1 MRNFK
6 IFLWIFVI
14 FLVQTVVLS
23 PIHIFGAVPSAVLA
37 FVMCV
42 AILENE
48 FRTAVIISGICA
60 VVMGAIGGRN
70 FTEITLFYAYSSIIV
85 FAARKRPRYVGNFP
99 KTIVWT
105 FIMSAILEILLFV
118 IREMTLDVSVI
129 FSDALP
135 TAVFNTVIAVI
146 LYPILKKTLYKE
158 EKKKIAKYAAS
169 LITPDDFVYLDA
181 GTTTGLMLEYLAGVR
196 AAFVTNAVSHAQTL
210 AKMGIRVYLIGGE
223 LKSSTEAVVGSQ
235 AMQMIQMYHFTKGF
249 FGTNGIT
256 RREGFTTPDTS
267 EAIVKSTAMK
277 QCKDVYI
284 LTDKSKFGEVSSVTF
299 GGFTDAKI
307 LTEEIP
313 EEYQDSKNILKVE

>member
-105 FIMSAILEILLFV
+105 FIMSALLEILLFV

-158 EKKKIAKYAAS
+158 EKKKKLLIA
-169 LITPDDFVYLDA
+169 
-181 GTTTGLMLEYLAGVR
+181 
-196 AAFVTNAVSHAQTL
+196 
-210 AKMGIRVYLIGGE
+210 
-223 LKSSTEAVVGSQ
+223 
-235 AMQMIQMYHFTKGF
+235 
-249 FGTNGIT
+249 
-256 RREGFTTPDTS
+256 
-267 EAIVKSTAMK
+267 
-277 QCKDVYI
+277 
-284 LTDKSKFGEVSSVTF
+284 
-299 GGFTDAKI
+299 
-307 LTEEIP
+307 
-313 EEYQDSKNILKVE
+313 

>member
-1 MRNFK
+1 MCIRDR
-6 IFLWIFVI
+6 
-14 FLVQTVVLS
+14 LS

-135 TAVFNTVIAVI
+135 TAV
-146 LYPILKKTLYKE
+146 
-158 EKKKIAKYAAS
+158 
-169 LITPDDFVYLDA
+169 
-181 GTTTGLMLEYLAGVR
+181 
-196 AAFVTNAVSHAQTL
+196 
-210 AKMGIRVYLIGGE
+210 
-223 LKSSTEAVVGSQ
+223 
-235 AMQMIQMYHFTKGF
+235 
-249 FGTNGIT
+249 
-256 RREGFTTPDTS
+256 
-267 EAIVKSTAMK
+267 
-277 QCKDVYI
+277 DVYKRQCLDLSMMI
-284 LTDKSKFGEVSSVTF
+284 GIKDFCQYTVKKLS
-299 GGFTDAKI
+299 
-307 LTEEIP
+307 P
-313 EEYQDSKNILKVE
+313 EKTTAQHIWFLNSFRFSFCGQLPLWFWVCSA

>member
-60 VVMGAIGGRN
+60 VVMGAIGGRS

-105 FIMSAILEILLFV
+105 FIMSAILEILLFA

-158 EKKKIAKYAAS
+158 EKKKKLLIA
-169 LITPDDFVYLDA
+169 
-181 GTTTGLMLEYLAGVR
+181 
-196 AAFVTNAVSHAQTL
+196 
-210 AKMGIRVYLIGGE
+210 
-223 LKSSTEAVVGSQ
+223 
-235 AMQMIQMYHFTKGF
+235 
-249 FGTNGIT
+249 
-256 RREGFTTPDTS
+256 
-267 EAIVKSTAMK
+267 
-277 QCKDVYI
+277 
-284 LTDKSKFGEVSSVTF
+284 
-299 GGFTDAKI
+299 
-307 LTEEIP
+307 
-313 EEYQDSKNILKVE
+313 

>member
-99 KTIVWT
+99 NLALPSLLVTFLN

-158 EKKKIAKYAAS
+158 EKKKKLLIA
-169 LITPDDFVYLDA
+169 
-181 GTTTGLMLEYLAGVR
+181 
-196 AAFVTNAVSHAQTL
+196 
-210 AKMGIRVYLIGGE
+210 
-223 LKSSTEAVVGSQ
+223 
-235 AMQMIQMYHFTKGF
+235 
-249 FGTNGIT
+249 
-256 RREGFTTPDTS
+256 
-267 EAIVKSTAMK
+267 
-277 QCKDVYI
+277 
-284 LTDKSKFGEVSSVTF
+284 
-299 GGFTDAKI
+299 
-307 LTEEIP
+307 
-313 EEYQDSKNILKVE
+313 

>member
-105 FIMSAILEILLFV
+105 FIMSAI
-118 IREMTLDVSVI
+118 

-158 EKKKIAKYAAS
+158 EKKKKLLIA
-169 LITPDDFVYLDA
+169 
-181 GTTTGLMLEYLAGVR
+181 
-196 AAFVTNAVSHAQTL
+196 
-210 AKMGIRVYLIGGE
+210 
-223 LKSSTEAVVGSQ
+223 
-235 AMQMIQMYHFTKGF
+235 
-249 FGTNGIT
+249 
-256 RREGFTTPDTS
+256 
-267 EAIVKSTAMK
+267 
-277 QCKDVYI
+277 
-284 LTDKSKFGEVSSVTF
+284 
-299 GGFTDAKI
+299 
-307 LTEEIP
+307 
-313 EEYQDSKNILKVE
+313 

>member
-85 FAARKRPRYVGNFP
+85 FAARKRPR
-99 KTIVWT
+99 TIVWT
-105 FIMSAILEILLFV
+105 FIMSAILEILLFA

-158 EKKKIAKYAAS
+158 EKKKKLLIA
-169 LITPDDFVYLDA
+169 
-181 GTTTGLMLEYLAGVR
+181 
-196 AAFVTNAVSHAQTL
+196 
-210 AKMGIRVYLIGGE
+210 
-223 LKSSTEAVVGSQ
+223 
-235 AMQMIQMYHFTKGF
+235 
-249 FGTNGIT
+249 
-256 RREGFTTPDTS
+256 
-267 EAIVKSTAMK
+267 
-277 QCKDVYI
+277 
-284 LTDKSKFGEVSSVTF
+284 
-299 GGFTDAKI
+299 
-307 LTEEIP
+307 
-313 EEYQDSKNILKVE
+313 

>member
-70 FTEITLFYAYSSIIV
+70 FTEITLFYAYSS
-85 FAARKRPRYVGNFP
+85 RYVGNFP

-158 EKKKIAKYAAS
+158 EKKKKLLIA
-169 LITPDDFVYLDA
+169 
-181 GTTTGLMLEYLAGVR
+181 
-196 AAFVTNAVSHAQTL
+196 
-210 AKMGIRVYLIGGE
+210 
-223 LKSSTEAVVGSQ
+223 
-235 AMQMIQMYHFTKGF
+235 
-249 FGTNGIT
+249 
-256 RREGFTTPDTS
+256 
-267 EAIVKSTAMK
+267 
-277 QCKDVYI
+277 
-284 LTDKSKFGEVSSVTF
+284 
-299 GGFTDAKI
+299 
-307 LTEEIP
+307 
-313 EEYQDSKNILKVE
+313 

>member
-70 FTEITLFYAYSSIIV
+70 F
-85 FAARKRPRYVGNFP
+85 P

-158 EKKKIAKYAAS
+158 EKKKKLLIA
-169 LITPDDFVYLDA
+169 
-181 GTTTGLMLEYLAGVR
+181 
-196 AAFVTNAVSHAQTL
+196 
-210 AKMGIRVYLIGGE
+210 
-223 LKSSTEAVVGSQ
+223 
-235 AMQMIQMYHFTKGF
+235 
-249 FGTNGIT
+249 
-256 RREGFTTPDTS
+256 
-267 EAIVKSTAMK
+267 
-277 QCKDVYI
+277 
-284 LTDKSKFGEVSSVTF
+284 
-299 GGFTDAKI
+299 
-307 LTEEIP
+307 
-313 EEYQDSKNILKVE
+313 

>member
-99 KTIVWT
+99 KTSNRQ
-105 FIMSAILEILLFV
+105 F
-118 IREMTLDVSVI
+118 
-129 FSDALP
+129 
-135 TAVFNTVIAVI
+135 
-146 LYPILKKTLYKE
+146 
-158 EKKKIAKYAAS
+158 
-169 LITPDDFVYLDA
+169 
-181 GTTTGLMLEYLAGVR
+181 
-196 AAFVTNAVSHAQTL
+196 
-210 AKMGIRVYLIGGE
+210 
-223 LKSSTEAVVGSQ
+223 
-235 AMQMIQMYHFTKGF
+235 
-249 FGTNGIT
+249 
-256 RREGFTTPDTS
+256 
-267 EAIVKSTAMK
+267 
-277 QCKDVYI
+277 
-284 LTDKSKFGEVSSVTF
+284 
-299 GGFTDAKI
+299 
-307 LTEEIP
+307 TEEIF
-313 EEYQDSKNILKVE
+313 

>member
-158 EKKKIAKYAAS
+158 EKKKKL
-169 LITPDDFVYLDA
+169 LI
-181 GTTTGLMLEYLAGVR
+181 
-196 AAFVTNAVSHAQTL
+196 VSTHL
-210 AKMGIRVYLIGGE
+210 CLWLR
-223 LKSSTEAVVGSQ
+223 
-235 AMQMIQMYHFTKGF
+235 
-249 FGTNGIT
+249 
-256 RREGFTTPDTS
+256 
-267 EAIVKSTAMK
+267 
-277 QCKDVYI
+277 C
-284 LTDKSKFGEVSSVTF
+284 SVTLPTCVPRLRVVASMLWSPLTTSRF
-299 GGFTDAKI
+299 PRTLLTRSLLAVPRAKRC
-307 LTEEIP
+307 
-313 EEYQDSKNILKVE
+313 KA

>member
-1 MRNFK
+1 MFLNDYDARDEKAGVNIKLKDIYTKGQLPHYIWRENVKENGDIDELLKEYIYEFNKNKMLLILGQPGIGKSTLITWLINNYIEIEKDILVYRVASDLKNIDWRDKVRNFK

-42 AILENE
+42 EILENE

-158 EKKKIAKYAAS
+158 EKKKKLLIA
-169 LITPDDFVYLDA
+169 
-181 GTTTGLMLEYLAGVR
+181 
-196 AAFVTNAVSHAQTL
+196 
-210 AKMGIRVYLIGGE
+210 
-223 LKSSTEAVVGSQ
+223 
-235 AMQMIQMYHFTKGF
+235 
-249 FGTNGIT
+249 
-256 RREGFTTPDTS
+256 
-267 EAIVKSTAMK
+267 
-277 QCKDVYI
+277 
-284 LTDKSKFGEVSSVTF
+284 
-299 GGFTDAKI
+299 
-307 LTEEIP
+307 
-313 EEYQDSKNILKVE
+313 

>member
-48 FRTAVIISGICA
+48 FRTAV
-60 VVMGAIGGRN
+60 
-70 FTEITLFYAYSSIIV
+70 TEITLFYAYSSIIV

-158 EKKKIAKYAAS
+158 EKKKKLLIA
-169 LITPDDFVYLDA
+169 
-181 GTTTGLMLEYLAGVR
+181 
-196 AAFVTNAVSHAQTL
+196 
-210 AKMGIRVYLIGGE
+210 
-223 LKSSTEAVVGSQ
+223 
-235 AMQMIQMYHFTKGF
+235 
-249 FGTNGIT
+249 
-256 RREGFTTPDTS
+256 
-267 EAIVKSTAMK
+267 
-277 QCKDVYI
+277 
-284 LTDKSKFGEVSSVTF
+284 
-299 GGFTDAKI
+299 
-307 LTEEIP
+307 
-313 EEYQDSKNILKVE
+313 

>member
-60 VVMGAIGGRN
+60 VVMGTIGGRN
-70 FTEITLFYAYSSIIV
+70 FTEI
-85 FAARKRPRYVGNFP
+85 PR
-99 KTIVWT
+99 TIVWT

-158 EKKKIAKYAAS
+158 EKKKKLLIA
-169 LITPDDFVYLDA
+169 
-181 GTTTGLMLEYLAGVR
+181 
-196 AAFVTNAVSHAQTL
+196 
-210 AKMGIRVYLIGGE
+210 
-223 LKSSTEAVVGSQ
+223 
-235 AMQMIQMYHFTKGF
+235 
-249 FGTNGIT
+249 
-256 RREGFTTPDTS
+256 
-267 EAIVKSTAMK
+267 
-277 QCKDVYI
+277 
-284 LTDKSKFGEVSSVTF
+284 
-299 GGFTDAKI
+299 
-307 LTEEIP
+307 
-313 EEYQDSKNILKVE
+313 

>member
-85 FAARKRPRYVGNFP
+85 LAARKRPRY
-99 KTIVWT
+99 
-105 FIMSAILEILLFV
+105 V

-158 EKKKIAKYAAS
+158 EKKKKLLIA
-169 LITPDDFVYLDA
+169 
-181 GTTTGLMLEYLAGVR
+181 
-196 AAFVTNAVSHAQTL
+196 
-210 AKMGIRVYLIGGE
+210 
-223 LKSSTEAVVGSQ
+223 
-235 AMQMIQMYHFTKGF
+235 
-249 FGTNGIT
+249 
-256 RREGFTTPDTS
+256 
-267 EAIVKSTAMK
+267 
-277 QCKDVYI
+277 
-284 LTDKSKFGEVSSVTF
+284 
-299 GGFTDAKI
+299 
-307 LTEEIP
+307 
-313 EEYQDSKNILKVE
+313 

>member
-158 EKKKIAKYAAS
+158 EKKKKKR
-169 LITPDDFVYLDA
+169 F
-181 GTTTGLMLEYLAGVR
+181 
-196 AAFVTNAVSHAQTL
+196 AQRQL
-210 AKMGIRVYLIGGE
+210 
-223 LKSSTEAVVGSQ
+223 
-235 AMQMIQMYHFTKGF
+235 KGF
-249 FGTNGIT
+249 PQDMRLRRAPAGGKYT
-256 RREGFTTPDTS
+256 RREGPCFKFPYTLPHR
-267 EAIVKSTAMK
+267 TAK
-277 QCKDVYI
+277 RHFQ
-284 LTDKSKFGEVSSVTF
+284 
-299 GGFTDAKI
+299 
-307 LTEEIP
+307 
-313 EEYQDSKNILKVE
+313 

>member
-158 EKKKIAKYAAS
+158 EKKIYDYNEVILNKEEAYNEALNRSIDVINKKLSSDEYIISKKVLKKEVKRSKINLEVFFK
-169 LITPDDFVYLDA
+169 VY
-181 GTTTGLMLEYLAGVR
+181 EKIGV
-196 AAFVTNAVSHAQTL
+196 
-210 AKMGIRVYLIGGE
+210 
-223 LKSSTEAVVGSQ
+223 
-235 AMQMIQMYHFTKGF
+235 
-249 FGTNGIT
+249 
-256 RREGFTTPDTS
+256 TS
-267 EAIVKSTAMK
+267 EI
-277 QCKDVYI
+277 QDI
-284 LTDKSKFGEVSSVTF
+284 GEEN
-299 GGFTDAKI
+299 G
-307 LTEEIP
+307 
-313 EEYQDSKNILKVE
+313 EYN

>member
-118 IREMTLDVSVI
+118 IRE
-129 FSDALP
+129 
-135 TAVFNTVIAVI
+135 
-146 LYPILKKTLYKE
+146 
-158 EKKKIAKYAAS
+158 
-169 LITPDDFVYLDA
+169 
-181 GTTTGLMLEYLAGVR
+181 
-196 AAFVTNAVSHAQTL
+196 
-210 AKMGIRVYLIGGE
+210 
-223 LKSSTEAVVGSQ
+223 
-235 AMQMIQMYHFTKGF
+235 
-249 FGTNGIT
+249 
-256 RREGFTTPDTS
+256 
-267 EAIVKSTAMK
+267 
-277 QCKDVYI
+277 
-284 LTDKSKFGEVSSVTF
+284 
-299 GGFTDAKI
+299 
-307 LTEEIP
+307 
-313 EEYQDSKNILKVE
+313 

>member
-105 FIMSAILEILLFV
+105 FIK
-118 IREMTLDVSVI
+118 RN
-129 FSDALP
+129 DA
-135 TAVFNTVIAVI
+135 
-146 LYPILKKTLYKE
+146 
-158 EKKKIAKYAAS
+158 
-169 LITPDDFVYLDA
+169 
-181 GTTTGLMLEYLAGVR
+181 
-196 AAFVTNAVSHAQTL
+196 
-210 AKMGIRVYLIGGE
+210 
-223 LKSSTEAVVGSQ
+223 
-235 AMQMIQMYHFTKGF
+235 
-249 FGTNGIT
+249 
-256 RREGFTTPDTS
+256 
-267 EAIVKSTAMK
+267 
-277 QCKDVYI
+277 
-284 LTDKSKFGEVSSVTF
+284 
-299 GGFTDAKI
+299 
-307 LTEEIP
+307 
-313 EEYQDSKNILKVE
+313 